1 MEEINKTNNSSR
13 WNARKTEV
21 VVGLGL
27 LTAIVVVLQVFA
39 VGVKLGMFNVTFV
52 LIPIIV
58 GAALYGWKAG
68 AWLGFVF
75 GLVVLVSGQAAG
87 FMTLNPAGTIITVLL
102 KGILAGLAAGVVYSL
117 IAGKNTPKTDF
128 AAVVVSGI
136 VAPVVNTGVY
146 ILGCLLFFNV
156 VITSGAAE
164 NGVNAWAYIFT
175 VMIGGNFL
183 FELGVNLVLASAVV
197 YIIKLAKKMIK
208 TH

>member
-13 WNARKTEV
+13 WNAKKTETL
-21 VVGLGL
+21 VGLGL
-27 LTAIVVVLQVFA
+27 LTAIVVVLQA
-39 VGVKLGMFNVTFV
+39 LSVGVKLGIFNVTFV

-102 KGILAGLAAGVVYSL
+102 KGILAGLAAGVVYTL
-117 IAGKNTPKTDF
+117 IAKKNTPKTDF

-146 ILGCLLFFNV
+146 ILGCLLFFTT
-156 VITSGAAE
+156 VITAGAAE
-164 NGVNAWAYIFT
+164 NGVNAWVYIFT
-175 VMIGGNFL
+175 FMVGGNFPL
-183 FELGVNLVLASAVV
+183 ELGINLVLASAVV